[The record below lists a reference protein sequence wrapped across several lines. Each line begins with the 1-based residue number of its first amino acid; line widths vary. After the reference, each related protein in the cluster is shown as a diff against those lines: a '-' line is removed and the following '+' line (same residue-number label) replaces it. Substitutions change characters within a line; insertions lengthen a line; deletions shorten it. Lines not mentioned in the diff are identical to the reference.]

1 MWLRHFVVEK
11 LQNGT
16 VVEEVVTVE
25 RKLGKKLLRHE
36 TSASLSLSL
45 LCL

>member
-1 MWLRHFVVEK
+1 KK

-25 RKLGKKLLRHE
+25 RKLLRHE
-36 TSASLSLSL
+36 TCFSLSLSL
-45 LCL
+45 SLSL